1 MKNRIDHIFLS
12 KDFKVVEAHY
22 LPAPESGT
30 DHPAHW
36 AVVRW

>member
-1 MKNRIDHIFLS
+1 MTNRIDHIFLS